1 MKEIYKASKVNPLFN
16 IEKIKSIYLKIYDI
30 TKKLYIYKIDYNYI
44 IFIMD
49 RSVMDFYTMA
59 RIIKSKMKNIIIY
72 AGQNHTERIIF
83 ILNKY
88 FGFNVKKQ
96 ILGECC
102 SESKF
107 KYWESGEIFYKY

>member
-1 MKEIYKASKVNPLFN
+1 MKEIYKASKVNTLFN

-30 TKKLYIYKIDYNYI
+30 TKKLYIDKIDYNYI

-49 RSVMDFYTMA
+49 RSVMDFYTME

-96 ILGECC
+96 ILG
-102 SESKF
+102 
-107 KYWESGEIFYKY
+107 